1 MKMLIPSL
9 WNFVANASRNAM
21 SGNFHDEDGT
31 KMALSN
37 AKLMIH
43 LVSGADI
50 MDG

>member
-9 WNFVANASRNAM
+9 WNFVANASRKDM

-31 KMALSN
+31 KMALNN
-37 AKLMIH
+37 AKLIH